1 MSEYLKLN
9 GLDFLKGFVVAII
22 SAVLVLIQNS
32 IAQGNFSF
40 EWSAIWQGALT
51 AGVAYLIKNFFT
63 NSDGT
68 LGKS

>member
-22 SAVLVLIQNS
+22 SAVLVIIQTS
-32 IAQGNFSF
+32 ITAGDFHF

-51 AGVAYLIKNFFT
+51 AGVAYLVKNFFT
-63 NSDGT
+63 NSDGS
-68 LGKS
+68 LGKA

>member
-22 SAVLVLIQNS
+22 SAVLVIIQNS
-32 IAQGNFSF
+32 IAAGDFSF
-40 EWSAIWQGALT
+40 QWSTIWQGALT

-63 NSDGT
+63 NAEGT
-68 LGKS
+68 LGKG